1 MRGRTNTGRGYGAP
15 TVELHDNFIDI
26 FITCLFDD
34 AYQPLFRSIGFTTLW
49 FPDALRFEPATRSS
63 HSIIDI

>member
-1 MRGRTNTGRGYGAP
+1 MRDARIPAEGYGAP
-15 TVELHDNFIDI
+15 TIELHDNFIDI

-63 HSIIDI
+63 HSIVDI